1 MKIKSNMQR
10 NTKMHSLFMMAV
22 FLFPALTIL
31 GQVKYSSK
39 DQVVMILT
47 GTSTLHDWDMKS
59 TSGTCEASFTM
70 DNNGGLSSLQSMKF
84 STPVTSLKSGKGG
97 MDKNAYKALNTD
109 AHSNITATLK
119 SANVKVISDNTYS
132 IESVILLTVAGKT
145 LETNLVTT
153 AVINADKSISVT
165 GQKEI
170 SMRDYDVSPPSFM
183 LGAVKTG
190 NDVVLNFNIKLK
202 SS

>member
-1 MKIKSNMQR
+1 
-10 NTKMHSLFMMAV
+10 MHSKTKLHSIIMIVLF
-22 FLFPALTIL
+22 LLPALSMM
-31 GQVKYSSK
+31 GQVKYTSK

-59 TSGTCEASFTM
+59 MSGTCDATFAM

-97 MDKNAYKALNTD
+97 MDKNAYKALNAD
-109 AHSNITATLK
+109 AHPNISATLK
-119 SANVKVISDNTYS
+119 SANIKMVSEKTYT

-145 LETNLVTT
+145 LETDLITT
-153 AVINADKSISVT
+153 AVINADNTISVT

-170 SMRDYDVSPPSFM
+170 SMQDYDVDPPSFM
-183 LGAVKTG
+183 LGVVKTG
-190 NDVVLNFNIKLK
+190 NDVLLNFNIKLK